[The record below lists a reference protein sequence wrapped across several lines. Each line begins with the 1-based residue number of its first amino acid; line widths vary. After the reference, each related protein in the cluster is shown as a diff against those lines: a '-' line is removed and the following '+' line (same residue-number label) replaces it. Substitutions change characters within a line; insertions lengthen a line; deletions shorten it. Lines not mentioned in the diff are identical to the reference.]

1 MRNELAELWRF
12 RGLLLQLVRRDLKV
26 RYKNSRVGI
35 LWSLAPPLVQVL
47 CISFAMRNA
56 ISLAQDFPSYIL
68 FVLVA
73 QIPWVYFQT
82 AVLDSSQ
89 SILLM
94 MGVIR
99 KVYLPREII
108 PLANAIS
115 NFFHFLITWLV
126 FLVFWFGLRGGRI
139 LFPEILWFPYLIVV
153 QFCLVTGLSLFA
165 SALNVFYEDVKYIIT
180 VVMNFAFFLLPIIY
194 VVEMPYY
201 KGARMFQGVGMSL
214 YMLNP
219 MASLITG
226 FRKSLLEPPL
236 PRAIGGD
243 SFPLDTANL
252 LTAGLI
258 SLLVLVGGY
267 AYFNS
272 RKWQFVERP

>member
-1 MRNELAELWRF
+1 
-12 RGLLLQLVRRDLKV
+12 
-26 RYKNSRVGI
+26 
-35 LWSLAPPLVQVL
+35 
-47 CISFAMRNA
+47 MRNA